1 MTGAIPSEI
10 GQIEQLETIDL
21 GKLFLCEWACAV
33 HKCMRYMRVVLY
45 CVDDIIYHY
54 MCGFCID
61 ICELYMYDIVTHDS
75 MCLMFVYV
83 NEGGN
88 MLAGTIPTQIGSITG
103 LLEIKLDGNEL
114 TGVIP
119 SEFGQIVTLK
129 EISLGKNM
137 LIVKA

>member
-1 MTGAIPSEI
+1 
-10 GQIEQLETIDL
+10 
-21 GKLFLCEWACAV
+21 
-33 HKCMRYMRVVLY
+33 
-45 CVDDIIYHY
+45 
-54 MCGFCID
+54 MC
-61 ICELYMYDIVTHDS
+61 DIVTHDS

-114 TGVIP
+114 TGAIP